1 MIDALLFFAMGWF
14 VGIASVFIAIIWT
27 YRKGVGG
34 W

>member
-14 VGIASVFIAIIWT
+14 VDIASVFGAIIWA

-34 W
+34 

>member
-14 VGIASVFIAIIWT
+14 CGIASVFIAVIWA

-34 W
+34 C

>member
-14 VGIASVFIAIIWT
+14 VGIASVVGAIIWA

-34 W
+34 